1 MEYFIGGAIVIIL
14 SIAVLIW
21 ISRKRPE
28 DEI

>member
-1 MEYFIGGAIVIIL
+1 MEYILGGIAVIIV
-14 SIAVLIW
+14 SIAVMIW